1 MAEVGNKEITKER
14 KKIQTPR
21 SFTFCVM
28 ECRDS
33 DLHTLQLLCQGNDRA
48 ALLLC
53 KAGLNLGDER
63 GQFNLDTLL
72 LGVVLVQTH
81 LLDLDLAG
89 RKLVLADDDTE
100 WNAAVLSS
108 LELLLG
114 LGLGLVGE
122 LSLEI
127 GVSTY
132 YEIKSECC
140 GLP

>member
-1 MAEVGNKEITKER
+1 
-14 KKIQTPR
+14 
-21 SFTFCVM
+21 M
-28 ECRDS
+28 EKCRES
-33 DLHTLQLLCQGNDRA
+33 NLHTLQLLRQANDRA
-48 ALLLC
+48 TVFLS
-53 KAGLNLGDER
+53 KAGLQLGDER
-63 GQFNLDTLL
+63 GQFDFDTLL

-81 LLDLDLAG
+81 LLDLDLTG
-89 RKLVLADDDTE
+89 GQLVLADDNTK
-100 WNAAVLSS
+100 WNAAVLGS

>member
-1 MAEVGNKEITKER
+1 
-14 KKIQTPR
+14 
-21 SFTFCVM
+21 
-28 ECRDS
+28 
-33 DLHTLQLLCQGNDRA
+33 
-48 ALLLC
+48 
-53 KAGLNLGDER
+53 
-63 GQFNLDTLL
+63 
-72 LGVVLVQTH
+72 VVLVQTH